1 MLCHVRDLRLP
12 LYLLLTKLNVLVGQ
26 FMIKDT
32 WTPYY
37 NITKTHQVCYLDLEE
52 DTDIN
57 ISTPF

>member
-12 LYLLLTKLNVLVGQ
+12 LYLLLTKLDVLVGQ

-37 NITKTHQVCYLDLEE
+37 NIPPYL
-52 DTDIN
+52 N
-57 ISTPF
+57 RNVAYARRISHISL